1 MIVLDASALIEVLLR
16 TRVGAAIE
24 RRMFAPGET
33 LHAPHLIDIETTQVL
48 RSHVAKGA
56 IDPKRGREAIQDV
69 ATLALR
75 RYGHESLLPRVWEMR
90 DQSDRLRRG
99 VRRACAGAG
108 RSPSH
113 LRPPPRRLGGPS
125 RADRADVR
133 APLAVVHSEGPPHP

>member
-16 TRVGAAIE
+16 TRIGGAIE

-48 RSHVAKGA
+48 RRQVGKGA
-56 IDPKRGREAIQDV
+56 IDAKRGREAIDDV

-90 DQSDRLRRG
+90 DNVTAYDAVYVALAQVLDAPLLT
-99 VRRACAGAG
+99 CD
-108 RSPSH
+108 
-113 LRPPPRRLGGPS
+113 RRLAAAAS
-125 RADRADVR
+125 HRARI
-133 APLAVVHSEGPPHP
+133 ETM